1 MVAST
6 TFVVSALIRQD
17 DQMLL
22 VEESEPTGA
31 ALVRDRR

>member
-17 DQMLL
+17 DQML
-22 VEESEPTGA
+22 SSKRANPREPHS
-31 ALVRDRR
+31 